1 MAIGLLLGRFYAT
14 FVFFFLLQVTL
25 EEKPSALESDSLLEN
40 EEYEEDDSGDMV
52 KSPVHNILTENQG
65 HIGL

>member
-1 MAIGLLLGRFYAT
+1 M
-14 FVFFFLLQVTL
+14 TL

-40 EEYEEDDSGDMV
+40 DEYEEDDSGNMV

-65 HIGL
+65 QIGL

>member
-1 MAIGLLLGRFYAT
+1 MTAFRQ
-14 FVFFFLLQVTL
+14 VFCYSCIFAQVTL